1 MRHISSYQALLKHHV
16 DLKVYVYLT
25 TYSGVPEWVYT
36 YKLLFL
42 CHIFPPSAPD
52 FQCKLSSCFQAGV
65 LGAEDCTSL
74 LQAQKVK
81 VTSAST
87 INTQSSPELNR
98 GALVKRAQVPRLE
111 AFRCQLLLWVY
122 PQIPQSLSHPLG
134 GPQFIK
140 HLNPDCSFVNLSNFK
155 ALLLFLIFTY
165 SIIKSKD
172 AIRQKSKYEAH
183 YLTSTHH
190 SAALPARICWDYR
203 LCSRGKAR
211 HQVAQ

>member
-87 INTQSSPELNR
+87 ILSPHPSLTEGLWSR
-98 GALVKRAQVPRLE
+98 GLRFPGWRHSDASCCSGYTLRSPKASHTHLVAHS
-111 AFRCQLLLWVY
+111 
-122 PQIPQSLSHPLG
+122 SLS
-134 GPQFIK
+134 I
-140 HLNPDCSFVNLSNFK
+140 
-155 ALLLFLIFTY
+155 
-165 SIIKSKD
+165 
-172 AIRQKSKYEAH
+172 
-183 YLTSTHH
+183 
-190 SAALPARICWDYR
+190 
-203 LCSRGKAR
+203 
-211 HQVAQ
+211 